1 MRAQTLLH
9 FVVGIMALLTFS
21 LLAEASAQLRSPDE
35 FENLR
40 AVVQRTQDD
49 LGQVRSQGLRNE
61 KERERIDNARKHLS
75 DFDRNLSEDKFD
87 EGRLDSAIDD
97 VKNVLEN
104 NTLEARDRDA
114 LTKDLADLRRAREL
128 RGE

>member
-1 MRAQTLLH
+1 
-9 FVVGIMALLTFS
+9 
-21 LLAEASAQLRSPDE
+21 
-35 FENLR
+35 
-40 AVVQRTQDD
+40 
-49 LGQVRSQGLRNE
+49 LRND

-75 DFDRNLSEDKFD
+75 DFDRNLSENKFD
-87 EGRLDSAIDD
+87 EGRLNSAIDD

-114 LTKDLADLRRAREL
+114 LTKDLADLRRVREL

>member
-1 MRAQTLLH
+1 MRAQTVLL
-9 FVVGIMALLTFS
+9 FVAAIALLSFS
-21 LLAEASAQLRSPDE
+21 LFAEAGAQLRSPDE

-49 LGQVRSQGLRNE
+49 LGQVRGQGLRND

-75 DFDRNLSEDKFD
+75 DFDRNLNENKFD
-87 EGRLDSAIDD
+87 EDRLNSAIDD
-97 VKNVLEN
+97 VKNVLGN

-114 LTKDLADLRRAREL
+114 LTKDLADLRRVREL